1 MSDPVQEAT
10 GTAASDQEVIDALA
24 PTPSPEERLG
34 VTTRTMAKSDKEVKA
49 QKLRDEYWKESQ
61 IFQLAIS
68 QADDYLQEQYLD
80 KYKLRQ
86 KKKVLRTTYRELHAL
101 NDKLQAVEP
110 SPKENEDEKSRQSQL
125 QTIVAQ
131 VDLIFPRGP
140 DSIASSASSV
150 STSASKGSTRSSQA
164 SSAAAK
170 LARKIE
176 RMQLHVQL
184 QSTVALEEEERVAK
198 DIELK
203 KSIIKKEAEERRLEE
218 EREREERELK
228 EEREREERKL
238 TEEREQDER
247 KYREEERKLKE
258 ERERDEKRLKEKRE
272 QDERRL
278 REEERRLK
286 EEAAIER
293 EESEQR
299 AKMEKM
305 RLQFKIREN
314 DAVISTIEEFEQES
328 RDSQTKTLY
337 PSLTERFISNA
348 PPNFPSLIGS
358 GPIPLMAMAGPGATA
373 DAAPVDL
380 SQGQFQADMAGDLS
394 AITVDQTALLL
405 GHRPRSEAPRLQ
417 PAGMIT
423 TTDALPTTVAFSH
436 TETGVPLT
444 TTATSLATGRGG
456 RTDVTGFG
464 GPLSSASTPSRPS
477 HLFQP
482 SNSEACGGNETA
494 AAAATTSQAVA
505 SAQPMNSETQCDHHQ
520 DAALPQ
526 SPSYPKK
533 TLPPPP
539 GLLRPEAYPF
549 VPHVTHLNQ
558 LPTTVTS
565 LEHPSQ
571 RENDSATHSA
581 SEQLQRSLTQTMADA
596 ISLNIGCRFKNQ
608 RYFRMI

>member
-1 MSDPVQEAT
+1 MSDPVQEEAT
-10 GTAASDQEVIDALA
+10 GTAVGDQEVIDALA

-34 VTTRTMAKSDKEVKA
+34 VTTRAMAKSNQEVKA

-61 IFQLAIS
+61 MFQLAIS
-68 QADDYLQEQYLD
+68 QADDYLQEQYPD
-80 KYKLRQ
+80 KHKLRQ
-86 KKKVLRTTYRELHAL
+86 KKKVLQTTYKELHAL

-110 SPKENEDEKSRQSQL
+110 SPKENEDEKSRQAQL

-131 VDLIFPRGP
+131 VDLLFPRGP
-140 DSIASSASSV
+140 NSIASSASSV
-150 STSASKGSTRSSQA
+150 STSASKGSMRSSQA

-184 QSTVALEEEERVAK
+184 QSTVALEEKERVVK

-247 KYREEERKLKE
+247 KYREEERRLKE

-299 AKMEKM
+299 AKMERM

-328 RDSQTKTLY
+328 RDSQTNTLY

-358 GPIPLMAMAGPGATA
+358 GPIPPMAMAGPGATA

-405 GHRPRSEAPRLQ
+405 GHRPRSGAPRLQ
-417 PAGMIT
+417 QAGT

-436 TETGVPLT
+436 TETGVPLA
-444 TTATSLATGRGG
+444 TTATSLATGGG
-456 RTDVTGFG
+456 GQTDVTGFG

-482 SNSEACGGNETA
+482 SNSEACGGNEAA

-526 SPSYPKK
+526 SPSHPKK

-565 LEHPSQ
+565 P
-571 RENDSATHSA
+571 RAP
-581 SEQLQRSLTQTMADA
+581 
-596 ISLNIGCRFKNQ
+596 
-608 RYFRMI
+608 